1 MQLSAQKKK
10 LETLQSK
17 LIKQLDFYKKEDPF
31 LLVDRSTSNTLDDD
45 IVENEGHDRITA
57 TRISLKQDLKEVEDA
72 LKRVEKGSYGVCQS
86 CDQPIEAARL
96 LIMPTATLCSKCEK
110 KKK

>member
-10 LETLQSK
+10 LEELKTR

-31 LLVDRSTSNTLDDD
+31 LVADRGTSNTLDDD
-45 IVENEGHDRITA
+45 ITENEGHDRITA
-57 TRISLKQDLKEVEDA
+57 TRINLKQDLKDVEEA
-72 LKRVEKGSYGVCQS
+72 LKKIEKGSYGVCQS
-86 CDQPIEAARL
+86 CGQPIEAARL
-96 LIMPTATLCSKCEK
+96 TIMPTATLCATCEK